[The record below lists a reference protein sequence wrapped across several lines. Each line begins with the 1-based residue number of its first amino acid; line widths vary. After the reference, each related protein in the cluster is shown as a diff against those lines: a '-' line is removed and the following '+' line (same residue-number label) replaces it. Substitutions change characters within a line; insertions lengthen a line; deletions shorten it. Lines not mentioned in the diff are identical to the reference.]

1 LNGFITALSIE
12 KLLNG
17 RKAMKHNRKTLAKL
31 IADRLKIKEETVERV
46 IKEFVET
53 VREEVRKGGIIEIRG
68 LASWKKNGKGRVKVK
83 NFIKEG

>member
-1 LNGFITALSIE
+1 
-12 KLLNG
+12 
-17 RKAMKHNRKTLAKL
+17 MKHNRKTLAKL
-31 IADRLKIKEETVERV
+31 IADKLKIREETVERV

-68 LASWKKNGKGRVKVK
+68 LASWKKNGKGKVKVK

>member
-1 LNGFITALSIE
+1 
-12 KLLNG
+12 
-17 RKAMKHNRKTLAKL
+17 MKHNRKTLAKL
-31 IADRLKIKEETVERV
+31 IAEKLKIKEETTERV

-53 VREEVRKGGIIEIRG
+53 VREEVRKGAVIEIRG

>member
-1 LNGFITALSIE
+1 
-12 KLLNG
+12 
-17 RKAMKHNRKTLAKL
+17 MKHNRKTLAKL
-31 IADRLKIKEETVERV
+31 VADRLKIKEETVERV

-68 LASWKKNGKGRVKVK
+68 LASWRKKGNKVKVK